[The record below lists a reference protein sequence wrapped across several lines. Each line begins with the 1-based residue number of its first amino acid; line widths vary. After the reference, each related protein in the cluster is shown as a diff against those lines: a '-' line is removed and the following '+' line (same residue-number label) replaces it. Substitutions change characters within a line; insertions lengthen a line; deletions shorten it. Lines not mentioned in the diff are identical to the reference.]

1 LSSNIVDLLFAFFSF
16 EVTIQQRDL
25 SNKKIRVPMK
35 HDAKINN
42 NFETNKRNI
51 DYLKFHEL
59 VFR

>member
-1 LSSNIVDLLFAFFSF
+1 
-16 EVTIQQRDL
+16 
-25 SNKKIRVPMK
+25 MK